1 MHEIDCQPKQA
12 EFAGIWRRKP
22 LQIAV
27 LCLSMYAMGSVQAA
41 DITIVDV
48 NTGDLNT
55 IVSASQDGNKL
66 LVNENY
72 AERYTVPYDSH
83 DGNAVI
89 NEFGGY
95 FDKKITI
102 TGWDPNVN
110 ITLKFAVANQTQWS
124 WSDYH
129 FEFWNESFTQRLD
142 LNVIDA
148 NNDIFSNEKID
159 AKMVTFWAPAWQQ
172 VGQTGNYSLTFAP
185 DLSGLGTQTFGIRQV
200 ATVPEPE
207 TYAMLLAGLGILG
220 ALGRRR
226 KN

>member
-1 MHEIDCQPKQA
+1 MHQIDCQPKQA
-12 EFAGIWRRKP
+12 GFAGIWRRKP
-22 LQIAV
+22 LQIAI
-27 LCLSMYAMGSVQAA
+27 LCLSMCAMGSVQAA
-41 DITIVDV
+41 SISIVDV

-55 IVSASQDGNKL
+55 IVSSSQDGNKL

-89 NEFGGY
+89 NEFDGY

-110 ITLKFAVANQTQWS
+110 ITLKFAVANLTQWS

-129 FEFWNESFTQRLD
+129 FEFWNDSFTQRLD

>member
-1 MHEIDCQPKQA
+1 MHEIDCQPKHA

-22 LQIAV
+22 LQIVV
-27 LCLSMYAMGSVQAA
+27 LCLSMCAMGSVQAA
-41 DITIVDV
+41 SISIVDV

-55 IVSASQDGNKL
+55 IVSSSQDGNKL

-89 NEFGGY
+89 NEFDGY

-129 FEFWNESFTQRLD
+129 FEFWNDSFTQRLD

>member
-27 LCLSMYAMGSVQAA
+27 LCLSMCAMGSVQAA

-142 LNVIDA
+142 LNVIDVG
-148 NNDIFSNEKID
+148 NDIFNNKKKDS
-159 AKMVTFWAPAWQQ
+159 KMVTFWAPAWQQ

-185 DLSGLGTQTFGIRQV
+185 DLSGFGTQTFGIRQV